1 MKRDFEQEFKRW
13 KQSETPDL
21 WGRIEA
27 GLSEKQVAAPVFKGG
42 KSSAYADGTAV
53 QYKTIRKTAWHKWG
67 TLAAACLVAVIVFP
81 AVSFMMKRSGN
92 KSGESN
98 MMTDYSAGEA
108 DTAAFEDGTA
118 ADAGVGEAGAADDM
132 IANEKAEGIASDSMT
147 ADETAEG
154 IASGGM
160 MNGSVAESFDVSSA
174 SDAVAADEPKES
186 AGMADFDDSV
196 DDSVEDIY
204 RKEAAESESKGTV
217 LEDLLVRI
225 EESGLS
231 GEKMIYTATVLQGDE
246 SAILTNGEMIEIICN
261 YDTKYLFTQKTGT
274 DTLLEEGKCYTVS
287 LYQDGEEWIVLRI
300 DVG

>member
-1 MKRDFEQEFKRW
+1 MERDFEQEFKRW

-27 GLSEKQVAAPVFKGG
+27 GLSEKP
-42 KSSAYADGTAV
+42 
-53 QYKTIRKTAWHKWG
+53 IRKTAWHKWG

-81 AVSFMMKRSGN
+81 TLSFMMKRSGN

-108 DTAAFEDGTA
+108 NTAAFEDGTA
-118 ADAGVGEAGAADDM
+118 ADVGVGKVGTADDR
-132 IANEKAEGIASDSMT
+132 IANEKAEGVTSDGMTSDEAS
-147 ADETAEG
+147 EG

-160 MNGSVAESFDVSSA
+160 MNGSAVESFDVSDG
-174 SDAVAADEPKES
+174 SDTVVIDEPQES

-204 RKEAAESESKGTV
+204 RKEAAEAESKGTV
-217 LEDLLVRI
+217 LEGLLVRI

-231 GEKMIYTATVLQGDE
+231 GEKTVYTATVLQGDE
-246 SAILTNGEMIEIICN
+246 SATLTNDETIKIICN
-261 YDTKYLFTQKTGT
+261 SDTKYLFTQKTGA
-274 DTLLEEGKCYTVS
+274 DTLLEEGKCYTIS